1 MLTES
6 GHNITVSMATDGDK
20 KVSEYIKLVFVW
32 AICEIIL
39 FSEVDFLKL
48 ILNKIIFK
56 WNEI

>member
-1 MLTES
+1 
-6 GHNITVSMATDGDK
+6 MATDGDK